1 MNQRSRSNLPGLV
14 REAGATCRDAF
25 GSAAPNVTAGAVA
38 AFAARAFSAAS
49 AQWLKPSGRLL

>member
-25 GSAAPNVTAGAVA
+25 GIAAPNVAAGAAA

-49 AQWLKPSGRLL
+49 AQWLKP